1 MATNLIDKQKN
12 DPGTDRSGGLI
23 GFDRETSL
31 DGERLRI

>member
-1 MATNLIDKQKN
+1 MPTNLIDMQKK
-12 DPGTDRSGGLI
+12 DVDAHRSGGLI